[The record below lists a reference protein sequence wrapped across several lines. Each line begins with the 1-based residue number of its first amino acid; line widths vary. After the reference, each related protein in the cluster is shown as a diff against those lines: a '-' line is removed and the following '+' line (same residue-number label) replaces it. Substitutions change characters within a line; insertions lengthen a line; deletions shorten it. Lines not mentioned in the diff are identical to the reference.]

1 MTTRPVDTASTGD
14 LTEVFY
20 PETDGMPLPDG
31 EFQVPLFLE
40 VLTVLN
46 LFFMNDP
53 NNHVNGNTLIYYEE
67 GNPRRLVSPDCYVA
81 IGISMESI
89 EEFNTYRIWEV
100 GKPPDFVLEIGS
112 PSTATTDLRA
122 KRDLYAEIG
131 VPEYWRFDS
140 TGGRFYREP
149 LVGERLVDGEY
160 QRLEM
165 EREPEGRVRGHSD
178 VLGLDLCWVDGHL
191 RFYNPA
197 EGRWLPNYRDIHA
210 QADAEQ
216 AAREFAET
224 RAREERA
231 AREYAESEAYS
242 ERIARE
248 SAEALV
254 DTERAARESAEARL
268 AEMEAEL
275 RRLRGE

>member
-20 PETDGMPLPDG
+20 PESDGMPLPDG

-40 VLTVLN
+40 VLTVLR

-53 NNHVNGNTLIYYEE
+53 NNHVNGNTFIYYEE
-67 GNPRRLVSPDCYVA
+67 GNPQVFVSPDCYVA
-81 IGISMESI
+81 LGISMESI

-112 PSTATTDLRA
+112 PSTATTDMVR
-122 KRDLYAEIG
+122 KRDLYARMG
-131 VPEYWRFDS
+131 VGEYWRFDS

-165 EREPEGRVRGHSD
+165 EHEPGGRVRGRSEA
-178 VLGLDLCWVDGHL
+178 LGLELCWEDGHL
-191 RFYNPA
+191 RFYDPEA
-197 EGRWLPNYRDIHA
+197 GRWLPNYRDVYA
-210 QADAEQ
+210 QADAVQ
-216 AAREFAET
+216 NAREFAET

-231 AREYAESEAYS
+231 AREFAVSEAYA
-242 ERIARE
+242 ERNARE
-248 SAEALV
+248 SAEARA

-268 AEMEAEL
+268 AEVEAEL